1 MLLNAERA
9 YTVRQHNDSSLW
21 GRTQL
26 ACTTWNQ
33 PHGKCDCLT
42 LTVVLLTQQDKILS
56 PSFNSVCRCKVT
68 QCSQKYANKH
78 YFWYFFCKVLFF
90 MIWPSPLT
98 VFPID
103 NYILHNSVLPI
114 LWQQFLER
122 PFPVSTWY
130 LQHRLWGVVT
140 QHQCLSSLELLWLN
154 GGKSQQ
160 PGS

>member
-1 MLLNAERA
+1 MQNGHTQWGNIMTQVCEDVLSLRVQRGISLTGNV
-9 YTVRQHNDSSLW
+9 TVWHSQLSCSLSK
-21 GRTQL
+21 TKYCL
-26 ACTTWNQ
+26 
-33 PHGKCDCLT
+33 HLLT
-42 LTVVLLTQQDKILS
+42 LSVGVKLHNVVKSMQTNTTFD
-56 PSFNSVCRCKVT
+56 T
-68 QCSQKYANKH
+68 
-78 YFWYFFCKVLFF
+78 FFCKVLFF

-140 QHQCLSSLELLWLN
+140 QHQSLSSLELLWLN
-154 GGKSQQ
+154 GGKFQH